1 MAPTPA
7 TRIASTAAALANCLT
22 AGAIFTFALWSPPLA
37 RALHLSSSQLN
48 LLASSA
54 ILGEYATAAYWGS
67 VADSYGPGIV
77 SLAGGGLFGVGFG
90 LLGWT
95 CEVGV
100 EMESQGKSLGKFTWV
115 WMCAA
120 YFLAGCGTAASYFAA
135 VISSTKSAPTRHSG
149 LAIAVPC
156 AVFGLSPLFL
166 SSLASLFTA
175 PTTPASPS
183 NFSQDVQD
191 EELDAGRWLLFLAAF
206 LAIVNGLGGLLLKE
220 LPWNEVSEA
229 GDGVGKVL
237 PPGHDGRDSGF
248 AGSSSSSM
256 LDSSA
261 SAVPSTE
268 LDIEAT
274 ERTSLLRSSSTP
286 THPNQTLRD
295 FVSTPTFWLFGAV
308 IFLSTGP
315 CEMFFASLG
324 SVLESL
330 LAVSTSTFTM
340 FSPHAP
346 THALQL
352 RKRHIALLS
361 VANTL
366 SRLIVG
372 ALSDY
377 LATPTRADNQT
388 RPILKKRV
396 SRLVF
401 LLGACLALS
410 IAYGWAGTGMT
421 SERGLWVVTIV
432 TGVSYGTLFTLCPAI
447 VRSCWPVEHFGRNW
461 GLLTWFSALG
471 ALLFTPLFGILRDLA
486 ASSSFTPLFTSSN
499 MAQGPACAGPAC
511 YRPVFLVCAVS
522 AGLACG
528 AIGLLRPRWGGL
540 V

>member
-7 TRIASTAAALANCLT
+7 TRIASMAAALANCLT

-54 ILGEYATAAYWGS
+54 ILGEYSTAAYWGS
-67 VADSYGPGIV
+67 LADSHGPGVV
-77 SLAGGGLFGVGFG
+77 SLAGGALFGVGFG

-100 EMESQGKSLGKFTWV
+100 EMERQGQSMSELTWV
-115 WMCAA
+115 WLCVA
-120 YFLAGCGTAASYFAA
+120 YFLAGCGTAASYFSA
-135 VISSTKSAPTRHSG
+135 VISSTKSSPARHSG

-175 PTTPASPS
+175 PTTLSSPS
-183 NFSQDVQD
+183 IFSQDVQD

-206 LAIVNGLGGLLLKE
+206 LAIVNGVGGLLLKE
-220 LPWNEVSEA
+220 LPWTEESEA

-237 PPGHDGRDSGF
+237 PPGHDGRDSSF
-248 AGSSSSSM
+248 VGSSSSPM

-261 SAVPSTE
+261 SAFPSTE

-286 THPNQTLRD
+286 THHNQTLRD
-295 FVSTPTFWLFGAV
+295 FISTPTFWLFGAV

-324 SVLESL
+324 SILESL
-330 LAVSTSTFTM
+330 LAVSTSTFTI
-340 FSPHAP
+340 SSHAP

-377 LATPTRADNQT
+377 LATPASAVDETRRT
-388 RPILKKRV
+388 IRKRV

-486 ASSSFTPLFTSSN
+486 ASSSSSPFFTSPH
-499 MAQGPACAGPAC
+499 MAQAPVCAGPAC
-511 YRPVFLVCAVS
+511 YRPMFLICAVS

-528 AIGLLRPRWGGL
+528 AVGLLRPRWRGL

>member
-7 TRIASTAAALANCLT
+7 TRIASMAAALANCLT

-54 ILGEYATAAYWGS
+54 ILGEYSTAAYWGS
-67 VADSYGPGIV
+67 LADSYGPGVV
-77 SLAGGGLFGVGFG
+77 SLAGGALFGVGFG

-100 EMESQGKSLGKFTWV
+100 EMERQGQSMSELTWV
-115 WMCAA
+115 WLCAA
-120 YFLAGCGTAASYFAA
+120 YFLA
-135 VISSTKSAPTRHSG
+135 
-149 LAIAVPC
+149 AIAVPC

-175 PTTPASPS
+175 PTTLSSPS
-183 NFSQDVQD
+183 IFSQDVQD

-206 LAIVNGLGGLLLKE
+206 LAIVNGIGGLLLKE
-220 LPWNEVSEA
+220 LPWTEEREA

-237 PPGHDGRDSGF
+237 TPGHDDRASGF
-248 AGSSSSSM
+248 VGSSSSPM

-261 SAVPSTE
+261 SAFPSTE

-286 THPNQTLRD
+286 THHNQTLRD
-295 FVSTPTFWLFGAV
+295 FISTPAFWLFGAV

-324 SVLESL
+324 SILESL
-330 LAVSTSTFTM
+330 LAVSTSTFTRS
-340 FSPHAP
+340 SPHAP

-377 LATPTRADNQT
+377 LATPASADDET
-388 RPILKKRV
+388 RPTIRKRV

-486 ASSSFTPLFTSSN
+486 ASSSSSPFFTSPH
-499 MAQGPACAGPAC
+499 MAQAPVCAGPAC
-511 YRPVFLVCAVS
+511 YRSMFLICAVS

-528 AIGLLRPRWGGL
+528 AVGLLRPRWRGL